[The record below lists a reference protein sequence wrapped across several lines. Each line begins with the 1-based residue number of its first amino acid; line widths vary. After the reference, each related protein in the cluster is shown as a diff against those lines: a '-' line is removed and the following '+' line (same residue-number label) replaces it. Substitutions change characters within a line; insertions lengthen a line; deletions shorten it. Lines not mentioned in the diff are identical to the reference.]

1 MASSSSSPGNWR
13 YNVFT
18 SFHGPDVR
26 QTLLTHLR
34 KQFSSNGITMFDD
47 QGMERG
53 HTIDSSLKE
62 AIGES
67 RIAIVLLTNNYAS
80 SSWCLDELL
89 EILDCQKKIGQ
100 IVMTVFYGVDPSDV
114 RKQNGE
120 FGRVFDETCAR
131 KSEEQKEKW
140 SKALNYVGNIAGEHF
155 QNWDDEAKKIEKIAR
170 DVSLKL
176 NFTPCKDF
184 DGKIGLDNHVRE
196 MESLLDLDN
205 LGVKIVGISGP
216 AGIGK
221 STIARA
227 LYSRHS
233 GKFHNRCYVD
243 KLWENYKI
251 GHDEYPFK
259 LRLHEEFF
267 SKVLKQNGMEI
278 SHLGLIKERLQYQK
292 VLIILDDV
300 ESVAQV
306 DALAHDISWFGPG
319 SRVIVVTENKNILKQ
334 HGINV
339 IYKVGFPSEREA
351 LMIFC
356 LYAFKRTSPPD
367 GFMDLAS
374 EVVEI
379 CDNLPLALCVLG
391 SSLRASSHG
400 EWNDELR
407 RFKSSLDG
415 RIESVLKVGY
425 ESLHE
430 EDGLLFRFIAVF
442 FNYKRVDDVTSTF
455 RNTDVLDVRLGLKN
469 LVDRCLI
476 HIDCGTVVM
485 HNLLQVM
492 GKKVNS
498 NEELSKRKIL
508 EDPDDVCDVLKEANG
523 TGSVLGVSL
532 NIAKVNRLNISEKA
546 FIRMYKLHIL
556 KVKGWKYGGDRQLYV
571 PENMEFPCS
580 LRLLDWESYPR
591 KSFQFYPKN
600 LVILNMNNSKLERLW
615 EETQELPNLKE
626 MDLSW
631 SSCLMELPDLS
642 KAKNLKTLYVNGCK
656 ALVEIP
662 SSVVNL
668 PKLYDLLMYK
678 CKSLQV
684 IPTLINLESIKY
696 FYIDNCPRLR
706 IFPEMPTNI
715 MNLSIKTTG
724 VEELPV
730 SFRHCSHLTKVEI
743 SENENLKNFSTH
755 LPTSVTELNF
765 RDSQIERIADC
776 IKGLHNLKILNIS
789 DCKRLESLPEL
800 PHSLREL
807 FASNCESLKRVSV
820 PLTIPEAD
828 LYFGSC
834 FRLGRQAKRAIIQRL
849 CFKGFT
855 LLPEIEVPEEFD
867 YRGRGTKVTIPRS
880 DFNRYKDSIGNR
892 ARGDSSTVGP
902 SDFNIVQVCLVV
914 PTLWLDQD
922 WSCKFS
928 GNSVKYMFF
937 ITTFLPKVTF
947 INRKHILIFVI
958 SLPLMDPSE
967 VSKEIVLEFK
977 CRSNYC
983 KDDNKLFECGVKI
996 LTDEPEGIRCWGS
1009 GEEDWQTRL
1018 YDEESDKEDNRNL
1031 NCLTLEDHEY
1041 ESVSVNQEDFLGTVT
1056 KTSAF
1061 TAYEEVL
1068 YMTLFLK
1075 SACLPFP
1082 DQHNHCDRPEGSRKR
1097 KYTVRAT
1104 KHM

>member
-1 MASSSSSPGNWR
+1 MASSSSSPVMASSSSSPPRNWR
-13 YNVFT
+13 HHVFT

-34 KQFSSNGITMFDD
+34 KQFRDNGITMFND
-47 QGMERG
+47 QWMERG
-53 HTIDSSLKE
+53 HTIASSLKT
-62 AIGES
+62 AIRES
-67 RIAIVLLTNNYAS
+67 RIAIVLLTKSYAS

-89 EILDCQKKIGQ
+89 DIVDCQKKFGQ

-114 RKQNGE
+114 RKQTGD
-120 FGRVFDETCAR
+120 FGIAFKETCAH
-131 KSEEQKEKW
+131 KTEDKKQEW

-196 MESLLDLDN
+196 MESLLDFDN

-233 GKFHNRCYVD
+233 
-243 KLWENYKI
+243 
-251 GHDEYPFK
+251 
-259 LRLHEEFF
+259 
-267 SKVLKQNGMEI
+267 
-278 SHLGLIKERLQYQK
+278 
-292 VLIILDDV
+292 
-300 ESVAQV
+300 AQV

-319 SRVIVVTENKNILKQ
+319 SRIIVVTENKKILKQ

-339 IYKVGFPSEREA
+339 IYKVGFPSYEEA

-356 LYAFKRTSPPD
+356 LSAFKRTSPPD

-391 SSLRASSHG
+391 SSLRGSSHG

-407 RFKSSLDG
+407 RFKTFLDG
-415 RIESVLKVGY
+415 RIESALKVGY

-430 EDGLLFRFIAVF
+430 EDRLLFRFIAVF

-476 HIDCGTVVM
+476 HIDCGMVVM
-485 HNLLQVM
+485 HNLLQLM

-508 EDPDDVCDVLKEANG
+508 EDPDDICHVLKEANG

-532 NIAKVNRLNISEKA
+532 DIAKINKLNISEKA

-556 KVKGWKYGGDRQLYV
+556 KVIGWKCDGGRQLSI

-580 LRLLDWESYPR
+580 LRLLHWEAYPR

-600 LVILNMNNSKLERLW
+600 LVTLNMRNSKLERLW

-642 KAKNLKTLYVNGCK
+642 KAKNLEILVVNGCK

-668 PKLYDLLMYK
+668 PKLCELLMYK

-696 FYIDNCPRLR
+696 FYIDNCPQLR

-715 MNLSIKTTG
+715 TNLRIETTG

-730 SFRHCSHLTKVEI
+730 SFRHCSHLTEVEI
-743 SENENLKNFSTH
+743 SLNENLKNFSTH
-755 LPTSVTELNF
+755 LPTSVTELDL

-776 IKGLHNLKILNIS
+776 IKGLHNLETLNITN
-789 DCKRLESLPEL
+789 CKRLESLPEL
-800 PHSLREL
+800 PYSLREL
-807 FASNCESLKRVSV
+807 FARNCESLERVSG
-820 PLTIPEAD
+820 PLNAPEAK
-828 LYFGSC
+828 LYFSNC
-834 FRLGRQAKRAIIQRL
+834 FRLGRQGKRAIIQRS
-849 CFKGFT
+849 CFKGLT
-855 LLPEIEVPEEFD
+855 LLPGIEVPEEFD

-892 ARGDSSTVGP
+892 VRGDSSTIAP
-902 SDFNIVQVCLVV
+902 SDFSIVKVCLVV
-914 PTLWLDQD
+914 AQRAWYYEKLI
-922 WSCKFS
+922 CKFI
-928 GNSVKYMFF
+928 GNSVKYMSLDADLVLENEYLYFE
-937 ITTFLPKVTF
+937 
-947 INRKHILIFVI
+947 RKHLLIFFM

-967 VSKEIVLEFK
+967 VSREIVLEFK
-977 CRSNYC
+977 CTSPDTY
-983 KDDNKLFECGVKI
+983 DDPFMDCGVKI
-996 LTDEPEGIRCWGS
+996 LTDELEGIRCWGS
-1009 GEEDWQTRL
+1009 GEEDWRTRL
-1018 YDEESDKEDNRNL
+1018 YYR
-1031 NCLTLEDHEY
+1031 
-1041 ESVSVNQEDFLGTVT
+1041 
-1056 KTSAF
+1056 
-1061 TAYEEVL
+1061 
-1068 YMTLFLK
+1068 
-1075 SACLPFP
+1075 
-1082 DQHNHCDRPEGSRKR
+1082 RGSRN
-1097 KYTVRAT
+1097 T
-1104 KHM
+1104 